1 MYGQSFE
8 EEKLVTCCTVTV
20 VLQDALSTQI
30 LWFSSCANSESC
42 HRGFL
47 SVKELSGGWSRHT
60 PYALRYSGRKDTLGA
75 GTAPVDTAIQ
85 KESNLLHMGPMCT

>member
-8 EEKLVTCCTVTV
+8 EGKLVTRCRVTL

-30 LWFSSCANSESC
+30 LWSPSRANSESC
-42 HRGFL
+42 PRGFL
-47 SVKELSGGWSRHT
+47 RVKELSGGWSRHT

-85 KESNLLHMGPMCT
+85 KESNLPHTGPMCT